1 MDRGFLAALPRGE
14 KHYIDFVAAY
24 LGALDRQ
31 PQFPAMD
38 FIVTGDAL
46 GEKPVGFPAIREFY
60 FRGTDRVR
68 FRRQAAEVLAPAFNE
83 LETVCL
89 AFGLPRSAELLRS
102 NRLAGM
108 RELCGFLG
116 LLGADGETL
125 DPAAL
130 REL

>member
-1 MDRGFLAALPRGE
+1 MIARITGRLEAVSDSSAL
-14 KHYIDFVAAY
+14 IDA
-24 LGALDRQ
+24 GAGLW
-31 PQFPAMD
+31 
-38 FIVTGDAL
+38 
-46 GEKPVGFPAIREFY
+46 Y
-60 FRGTDRVR
+60 
-68 FRRQAAEVLAPAFNE
+68 EVLAPAFNP

-116 LLGADGETL
+116 LLGPDGETL